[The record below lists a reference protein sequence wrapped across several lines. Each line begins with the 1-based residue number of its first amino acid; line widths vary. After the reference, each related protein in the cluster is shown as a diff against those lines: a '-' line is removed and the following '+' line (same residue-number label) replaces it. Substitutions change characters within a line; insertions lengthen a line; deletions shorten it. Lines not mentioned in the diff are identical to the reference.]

1 MSFKLRP
8 PILAVHWGIG
18 PNSTEREDIKIKQ
31 SSKENC
37 TQSETT
43 KDTNTDTETHGSL
56 VLWSS
61 ICIPT
66 AVLVIVGL
74 VIIAILVKRRRAN
87 ENEEDDETKETRE
100 DESSIPDHYA
110 DAPYTDNYYDS
121 IK

>member
-1 MSFKLRP
+1 MIP
-8 PILAVHWGIG
+8 PTTRKVRWSIG
-18 PNSTEREDIKIKQ
+18 PRSNDWVDITIEK
-31 SSKENC
+31 SSEENC

-43 KDTNTDTETHGSL
+43 KTTIIVTGTVIEVNY
-56 VLWSS
+56 VPVV
-61 ICIPT
+61 ICVTT
-66 AVLVIVGL
+66 AALVIAAL